1 MNKGNF
7 VLFVAL
13 LLLIVGAQAIVIV
26 KDTEKAILLKLG
38 AFERTLNPGL
48 NFKVPLMDTA
58 IKFEGRLRT
67 LDTQPDRVLSS
78 ESKPLLVDSF
88 VKYKIVDAETFYTS
102 TNGGQDRVAE
112 DTLQRRVRDKLRNE
126 FGKRTLQEVVSG
138 DRDGLMESLKNSL
151 GEDSSELG
159 VEIVDFR
166 VKRIDFEREIRTSV
180 FERMKTERNRIAEE
194 LRAEGRELAE
204 NIRADADRQ
213 RTIILANATRES
225 ERIRG
230 EGDAIATATYAD
242 AFNKDP
248 EFYDFTRSLKAYRE
262 TFKDKGDILLLDPDS
277 DYFKY
282 LNKSEKQY
290 QYL

>member
-1 MNKGNF
+1 MMNKGNF
-7 VLFVAL
+7 LLFVAL
-13 LLLIVGAQAIVIV
+13 LLLVVGAQAIVVV

-282 LNKSEKQY
+282 LNKSEKQ
-290 QYL
+290 

>member
-7 VLFVAL
+7 MLFVAL
-13 LLLIVGAQAIVIV
+13 LLLIVGAQAIVVV

-242 AFNKDP
+242 AFSRDP

-282 LNKSEKQY
+282 LNKSERQ
-290 QYL
+290 

>member
-7 VLFVAL
+7 LLFVAL
-13 LLLIVGAQAIVIV
+13 LLLVVGVQAIVVV

-38 AFERTLNPGL
+38 AFGRTLNPGL

-282 LNKSEKQY
+282 LNKSEKQ
-290 QYL
+290 

>member
-7 VLFVAL
+7 LLFVAL
-13 LLLIVGAQAIVIV
+13 LLLVVGVQAIVVV

-282 LNKSEKQY
+282 LNKSEKQ
-290 QYL
+290 

>member
-204 NIRADADRQ
+204 NIRANADRE

-282 LNKSEKQY
+282 LNKSEKQ
-290 QYL
+290 

>member
-1 MNKGNF
+1 MNNNSLIGIIS
-7 VLFVAL
+7 LI
-13 LLLIVGAQAIVIV
+13 LIVVLAQSVVIV

-38 AFERTLNPGL
+38 AFERTLEPGL
-48 NFKVPLMDTA
+48 NFKIPFMDTA

-88 VKYKIVDAETFYTS
+88 VKYRIVDAETFYTS

-138 DRDGLMESLKNSL
+138 DRDGLMSSLKDSL
-151 GEDSSELG
+151 GEDSNELG

-204 NIRADADRQ
+204 KIRADADKQ
-213 RTIILANATRES
+213 RTIILANATKES
-225 ERIRG
+225 EKIRG
-230 EGDAIATATYAD
+230 EGDATATSTYAE

-262 TFKDKGDILLLDPDS
+262 TFNNKGDVLLLDPYS

-282 LNKSEKQY
+282 LNKSEPRP
-290 QYL
+290 

>member
-7 VLFVAL
+7 MLFVAL
-13 LLLIVGAQAIVIV
+13 LLLIVGAQAIVVV

-282 LNKSEKQY
+282 LNKSEKQ
-290 QYL
+290 

>member
-13 LLLIVGAQAIVIV
+13 LLLVVGAQAIVVV

-204 NIRADADRQ
+204 NIRADADKQ

-242 AFNKDP
+242 AFSRDP

-282 LNKSEKQY
+282 LNKAEKQ
-290 QYL
+290 

>member
-1 MNKGNF
+1 L
-7 VLFVAL
+7 V
-13 LLLIVGAQAIVIV
+13 VGAQAIIVV

-204 NIRADADRQ
+204 NIRANADRE

-282 LNKSEKQY
+282 LNKSEKQ
-290 QYL
+290 

>member
-13 LLLIVGAQAIVIV
+13 LLLVVGAQAIVVV

-282 LNKSEKQY
+282 LNKSGKQ
-290 QYL
+290 